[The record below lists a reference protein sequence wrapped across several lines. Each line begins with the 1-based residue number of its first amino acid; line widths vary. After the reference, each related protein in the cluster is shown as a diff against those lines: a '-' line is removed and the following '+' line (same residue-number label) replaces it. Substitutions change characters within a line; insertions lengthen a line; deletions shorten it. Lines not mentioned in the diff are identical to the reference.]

1 MNIESIALVI
11 GLIILFAVG
20 YIAVDLLIPGR
31 RIKKH
36 GTKRKK
42 KIR

>member
-1 MNIESIALVI
+1 MDIASIALVI

-20 YIAVDLLIPGR
+20 YIAVDLLVPGR

-36 GTKRKK
+36 STKRKK

>member
-1 MNIESIALVI
+1 MDIESIALVI

-20 YIAVDLLIPGR
+20 YIAVDLLVPGR
-31 RIKKH
+31 RIKKN

>member
-1 MNIESIALVI
+1 MDIESIALII

-31 RIKKH
+31 R
-36 GTKRKK
+36 RKK
-42 KIR
+42 RSRKRQKKIK